1 MKYAEKVEH
10 STAKI
15 GGRFVDYRS
24 DTGSWIFEVKYSVH
38 IINGRILYMGFFHAM
53 KLVVNS

>member
-15 GGRFVDYRS
+15 GARFIDYQP
-24 DTGSWIFEVKYSVH
+24 DTGSWIFEVIYIAYDDSSCDV
-38 IINGRILYMGFFHAM
+38 M
-53 KLVVNS
+53 